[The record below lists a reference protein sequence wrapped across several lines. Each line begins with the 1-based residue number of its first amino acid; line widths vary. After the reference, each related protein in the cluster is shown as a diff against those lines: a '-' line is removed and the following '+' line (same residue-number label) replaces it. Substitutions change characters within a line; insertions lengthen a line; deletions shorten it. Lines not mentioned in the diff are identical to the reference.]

1 MLDSLRPAHGA
12 GGGVYGVFGQME
24 GPARWIVGRVRS
36 APDVWFP
43 AIARVTSSR
52 ATHEIMYSILRGGM
66 RRFGRTA
73 VEECILALSA
83 LIAASGL

>member
-12 GGGVYGVFGQME
+12 GGGRAGGGVYGIFGQME

-52 ATHEIMYSILRGGM
+52 ATHMIMYRSQQHSYNSYGY
-66 RRFGRTA
+66 TA
-73 VEECILALSA
+73 ELPE
-83 LIAASGL
+83 

>member
-52 ATHEIMYSILRGGM
+52 ATHMIMYRSQQHSYNSYGY
-66 RRFGRTA
+66 TA
-73 VEECILALSA
+73 ELPE
-83 LIAASGL
+83 

>member
-24 GPARWIVGRVRS
+24 GPARWIVGSVRS

-52 ATHEIMYSILRGGM
+52 ATHEIMY
-66 RRFGRTA
+66 RTQQHSYGYPA
-73 VEECILALSA
+73 ELPE
-83 LIAASGL
+83 